1 MRAIRRRDIIKGLG
15 IGGLGVGL
23 GAGALSSTSWAATAG
38 ASAGRSTSVMTGGAS
53 RVRRVDPLPASDP
66 TNAGGW
72 TPNPVLSD
80 EFDGADLDLR
90 KWYNY
95 HTYWEGRS
103 PSYFEPTNVTVGDG
117 RAVIPF
123 RNVNEVLN
131 PSFEEGLSSW
141 RTSASGVRSV
151 ADGNFSLRV
160 LRLDVGAWAQQT
172 IGTLRPR
179 TRYRLTAY
187 GRVANGAAGVLRLA
201 DYGSR
206 ARDVA
211 LLGQNFGVVDL
222 TFLTGPDSTSATV
235 SVENTASAGTL
246 DVTMVALVDVRRDDP
261 PVGSYFSTGVIQSR
275 TEAHYGYYEVRVR
288 VADSSSTSSFWFQGS
303 ESEID
308 VVEAIGASTLDPGMD
323 TKMPM
328 NLHYFPGGWQNDQ
341 AFPVTYDTG
350 VRLADGLHVFGLDWQ
365 ADAIRFY
372 FDGHLVRT
380 QENLHWHEPEY
391 LFLDSEAFLWYGFA
405 PPSQLP
411 SQFQIDY
418 VRAWSR
424 SS

>member
-1 MRAIRRRDIIKGLG
+1 MRPIRRRDIIKGLG
-15 IGGLGVGL
+15 VGGLGVGL
-23 GAGALSSTSWAATAG
+23 GTGALGSTSWAATTG
-38 ASAGRSTSVMTGGAS
+38 ASTSATSAA
-53 RVRRVDPLPASDP
+53 RAVDPLPVSDP
-66 TNAGGW
+66 TNTGGW
-72 TPNPVLSD
+72 TLNPVFSD
-80 EFDGADLDLR
+80 EFDGDELDLR
-90 KWYNY
+90 KWYNF

-117 RAVIPF
+117 HAVIPF

-131 PSFEEGLSSW
+131 PSFEEGLTSSW
-141 RTSASGVRSV
+141 DISASGARSV
-151 ADGNFSLRV
+151 ADGNFSPRV
-160 LRLDVGAWAQQT
+160 LRLDAGAWARQT

-187 GRVANGAAGVLRLA
+187 ARVANGGTGVLRLA
-201 DYGSR
+201 DYGGR
-206 ARDVA
+206 VREVA
-211 LLGQNFGVVDL
+211 LRSQNFGVVEL
-222 TFLTGPDSTSATV
+222 TFPTGPDARSATV
-235 SVENTASAGTL
+235 SVENTASTGRL
-246 DVTMVALVDVRRDDP
+246 DVTMVAIVDVRREDP

-275 TEAHYGYYEVRVR
+275 SEAHYGFYEVRVR

-308 VVEAIGASTLDPGMD
+308 VVEAIGASTLDPSMG

-350 VRLADGLHVFGLDWQ
+350 VRLADDFHVFGLDWQ

-372 FDGHLVRT
+372 FDGRLVRT

-405 PPSQLP
+405 SPSQLP

-418 VRAWSR
+418 VRAWLK